1 MIISAYRHRV
11 AAVCAGM
18 MLALA
23 GMAVPAARAM
33 ELEAVLSAPMASDLV
48 RSKAGD
54 SIAWVENSAGR
65 RSVHVASA
73 PGYAPR
79 EVFALEGDRGEPLSA
94 LRLSADGA
102 LLAFARGGGPNAAGS
117 NANPASLPRGGIRE
131 VVLLRTADGA
141 TVSLGEG
148 SPAAFSPDGAMLLLA
163 RSDGLYRVAAE
174 GAFREEAPAPDALLT
189 LQGKTIGAVFSPA
202 GDRIAFVS
210 ARRAKHS
217 LIGVLELASNTV
229 TWIAPS
235 AWQDEQPTWSPDGE
249 SIAFLRRRPLLIG
262 ERLDITAGHPFRVM
276 VAAADGS
283 AVQEAWSTDEP
294 ASGLPQFLYGRT
306 LWWPQADRLLFYS
319 EHDGFLRLYGVEPT
333 AGATAEALSPA
344 SCEVLG
350 LDLAPDR
357 DRVAFAHNCGD
368 SNRRHV
374 AAVDLASGELSALTE
389 GEGIEVGPRL
399 LAGGALAVLAGDHR
413 QPMAATLHRSDGSVR
428 RLTAP
433 PPAVF
438 PADALQAPEPVHMT
452 AADGVELHGQLFR
465 PADHGGKRPAVIFL
479 HGGPIR
485 QMLLGWHDRGYY
497 ANAYGMNQY
506 LASRGFVVLS
516 LNYRAGIGYGRDF
529 HLAPNTGPRGASEY
543 LDVLAARQYLAGLDT
558 VDADR
563 IGLWGGSY
571 GGNLTALALARNSD
585 LFAAGVDL
593 HGVHDWS
600 LPMPGEEGRY
610 WGLAD
615 ADRPE
620 ARASS
625 PVAHIEGWRS
635 PVLLISGDDDRNVRF
650 DETVDLYHRL
660 LDRGVDVEVLV
671 LPDEVHGFHRHASWL
686 KAYGE
691 TAAFLAEHL
700 GSAPSGARAE

>member
-1 MIISAYRHRV
+1 MGLVAV
-11 AAVCAGM
+11 AAASP
-18 MLALA
+18 
-23 GMAVPAARAM
+23 VPAF
-33 ELEAVLSAPMASDLV
+33 ELNAVLSAPRASSLV
-48 RSKAGD
+48 RSEAG
-54 SIAWVENSAGR
+54 STLAWVENRAGH
-65 RSVHVASA
+65 RSVQVAAA
-73 PGYAPR
+73 PDYAVR
-79 EVFALEGDRGEPLSA
+79 ELYAVEGDAGEPLGK
-94 LRLSADGA
+94 LLLSPDGD
-102 LLAFARGGGPNAAGS
+102 LLALVRGGGPNTFGDL
-117 NANPASLPRGGIRE
+117 ANPASRPRGGTWE
-131 VVLLRTADGA
+131 AVLLRTSDGA
-141 TVSLGEG
+141 AVRFDEAT
-148 SPAAFSPDGAMLLLA
+148 PAAFSPDGERLLLDGG
-163 RSDGLYRVAAE
+163 DGLYAVATGNAFAE
-174 GAFREEAPAPDALLT
+174 DAPEPAPLLM
-189 LQGKTIGAVFSPA
+189 LQGKTRGAVFSPG

-210 ARRAKHS
+210 ARRANHS
-217 LIGVLELASNTV
+217 LIGVLDLAEDTV

-249 SIAFLRRRPLLIG
+249 AIAFLRRRPLLIG
-262 ERLDITAGHPFRVM
+262 ARLDITAGHPFKVM

-283 AVQEAWSTDEP
+283 AVQETWSTDEP

-306 LWWPQADRLLFYS
+306 LWWPRDDRLLFYS
-319 EHDGFLRLYGVEPT
+319 EHDGFLRLYGLQPT

-344 SCEVLG
+344 ACEVLG
-350 LDLAPDR
+350 LDVAPAR

-368 SNRRHV
+368 TDRRHV
-374 AAVDLASGELSALTE
+374 AAVDLSSGRLTALTE

-399 LAGGALAVLAGDHR
+399 LADGGLAVLAGDHR
-413 QPMAATLHRSDGSVR
+413 LPMAATLRLDDGSLH

-433 PPAVF
+433 PPDEF
-438 PADALQAPEPVHMT
+438 PAARLQAPKPVRMT
-452 AADGVELHGQLFR
+452 AADGLALHGQLFL
-465 PADHGGKRPAVIFL
+465 PDDHDGKRPAVIFL
-479 HGGPIR
+479 HGGPVR

-529 HLAPNTGPRGASEY
+529 HLAADTGPRGASEY
-543 LDVLAARQYLAGLDT
+543 LDVLAARQYLAGLAQ

-610 WGLAD
+610 WGLTD
-615 ADRPE
+615 ADKPE

-625 PVAHIEGWRS
+625 PIAHIDGWRS

-660 LDRGVDVEVLV
+660 LDRGVDAEVLV
-671 LPDEVHGFHRHASWL
+671 LPDEVHGFHRHDTWL
-686 KAYGE
+686 KAYRE
-691 TAAFLAEHL
+691 TAAFLEEHL
-700 GSAPSGARAE
+700 GRRGDGE

>member
-1 MIISAYRHRV
+1 MAERRQWYLFAGLVMGLVAVV
-11 AAVCAGM
+11 AAS
-18 MLALA
+18 
-23 GMAVPAARAM
+23 PAPAF
-33 ELEAVLSAPMASDLV
+33 ELDSVLSAPRASALV
-48 RSKAGD
+48 RSQAGNTL
-54 SIAWVENSAGR
+54 AWVENRAGR
-65 RSVHVASA
+65 RSVHIATA
-73 PGYAPR
+73 PQYQAR
-79 EVFALEGDRGEPLSA
+79 ELFAVEGDAGEPLGK
-94 LRLSADGA
+94 LHLSPDGA
-102 LLAFARGGGPNAAGS
+102 LLALVRGGGPNAFDS
-117 NANPASLPRGGIRE
+117 LANPASRPRGGTWE
-131 VVLLRTADGA
+131 TVLLRTADGA
-141 TVSLGEG
+141 AVSFDAAA
-148 SPAAFSPDGAMLLLA
+148 PVAFSPGGERLLLD
-163 RSDGLYRVAAE
+163 RGDGLYAVATGDAFAAE
-174 GAFREEAPAPDALLT
+174 APEPEAVLT
-189 LQGKTIGAVFSPA
+189 LQGKTRDAVFSPS
-202 GDRIAFVS
+202 GERIAFVS

-217 LIGVLELASNTV
+217 LIGVLELASNAV

-374 AAVDLASGELSALTE
+374 AAVDLASGALTALTD

-413 QPMAATLHRSDGSVR
+413 LPMAATLHGTDGSVR

-438 PADALQAPEPVHMT
+438 PADRLQAPEPVRMT

-465 PADHGGKRPAVIFL
+465 PARHGGKRPAVIFL

-529 HLAPNTGPRGASEY
+529 HLAPDTGPRGASEY

-625 PVAHIEGWRS
+625 PIAHIDGWRS

-691 TAAFLAEHL
+691 TAAFLSEHL
-700 GSAPSGARAE
+700 GSAPAEDRAE

>member
-1 MIISAYRHRV
+1 MSKGVYLYRLAGV
-11 AAVCAGM
+11 VAGM
-18 MLALA
+18 ILAVA
-23 GMAVPAARAM
+23 GIAAPAASAL
-33 ELEAVLSAPMASDLV
+33 ELEAVLSAPMASHLV
-48 RSKAGD
+48 RSRAGG
-54 SIAWVENSAGR
+54 SIAWVENRAGR

-102 LLAFARGGGPNAAGS
+102 LLAFARGGGPNAFGT

-131 VVLLRTADGA
+131 AVLLRTADGA

-148 SPAAFSPDGAMLLLA
+148 SPAAFSPDGTMLLLE
-163 RSDGLYRVAAE
+163 RSDGLYRVATE
-174 GAFREEAPAPDALLT
+174 GAFGEEAPAPDALVT
-189 LQGKTIGAVFSPA
+189 LQGKTSGAVFSPA

-210 ARRAKHS
+210 ARRANHS
-217 LIGVLELASNTV
+217 LIGVLDIATDAV
-229 TWIAPS
+229 TWVAPS
-235 AWQDEQPTWSPDGE
+235 AWQDEQPTWSPDGRLL
-249 SIAFLRRRPLLIG
+249 AFLRRRPLLIG
-262 ERLDITAGHPFRVM
+262 ERLDITAGHPFKLM

-283 AVQEAWSTDEP
+283 SVREVWSTDEP
-294 ASGLPQFLYGRT
+294 ASGLAQFLYGRT

-319 EHDGFLRLYGVEPT
+319 EHDGFLRLYGT
-333 AGATAEALSPA
+333 AAAGGAGAEPLSPA
-344 SCEVLG
+344 GCEVLG
-350 LDLAPDR
+350 LDVAPGGDS
-357 DRVAFAHNCGD
+357 VAFAHNCGD
-368 SNRRHV
+368 TDRRHV
-374 AAVDLASGELSALTE
+374 AAVDLASGELTALTR

-399 LAGGALAVLAGDHR
+399 LAGGAFAVLASDHR
-413 QPMAATLHRSDGSVR
+413 LPMAATLHSPGGSAR
-428 RLTAP
+428 RMTSAP
-433 PPAVF
+433 PAGF
-438 PADALQAPEPVHMT
+438 PANRLQAPEPVRMT

-465 PADHGGKRPAVIFL
+465 PAAHGGKRPAVIFL

-529 HLAPNTGPRGASEY
+529 HLAPDTGPRGASEY
-543 LDVLAARQYLAGLDT
+543 LDVLAARQYLAGLDA

-615 ADRPE
+615 ADKPA

-625 PVAHIEGWRS
+625 PIAHIDGWRS

-660 LDRGVDVEVLV
+660 LDRGVEAEVLV
-671 LPDEVHGFHRHASWL
+671 LPDEVHGFYRHGSWL

-691 TAAFLAEHL
+691 TAAFLEEHL
-700 GSAPSGARAE
+700 GAAATGKSTD

>member
-1 MIISAYRHRV
+1 M
-11 AAVCAGM
+11 
-18 MLALA
+18 ALA
-23 GMAVPAARAM
+23 VAVTAAPAAAAM
-33 ELEAVLSAPMASDLV
+33 ELEAVLSAPMASHLV
-48 RSKAGD
+48 RSEAGD
-54 SIAWVENSAGR
+54 SIAWVENRAGR
-65 RSVHVASA
+65 RSVHLASA
-73 PGYAPR
+73 PDYAPR
-79 EVFALEGDRGEPLSA
+79 EVFALDGDRGEPLSA
-94 LRLSADGA
+94 LRLSTDGA
-102 LLAFARGGGPNAAGS
+102 LLAFARGGGPNAFGS
-117 NANPASLPRGGIRE
+117 NANPASLPRGGVRE

-148 SPAAFSPDGAMLLLA
+148 SPAAFSPDGAMLLLE
-163 RSDGLYRVAAE
+163 RSDGLYRMATAD
-174 GAFREEAPAPDALLT
+174 AFREEAPAPDALLT
-189 LQGKTIGAVFSPA
+189 LQGKTSGAVFSPA

-210 ARRAKHS
+210 ARRANHS
-217 LIGVLELASNTV
+217 LIGVLDLATDAV

-235 AWQDEQPTWSPDGE
+235 AWQDEQPTWSPDGR
-249 SIAFLRRRPLLIG
+249 SVAFLRRRPLLIG
-262 ERLDITAGHPFRVM
+262 ERLDITAGHPFRIM
-276 VAAADGS
+276 VASADGGS
-283 AVQEAWSTDEP
+283 VREVWSTGEP
-294 ASGLPQFLYGRT
+294 ASGLAQFLYGRT

-319 EHDGFLRLYGVEPT
+319 EHDGFLRLYGLQPV
-333 AGATAEALSPA
+333 AGAEAGALSPA
-344 SCEVLG
+344 ACEVLG
-350 LDLAPDR
+350 LDVAPAR

-368 SNRRHV
+368 TNRRHV
-374 AAVDLASGELSALTE
+374 AAVNLASGELTALTE

-399 LAGGALAVLAGDHR
+399 LADGGVAVLAGDHR
-413 QPMAATLHRSDGSVR
+413 LPMAATLHSEDGSER

-433 PPAVF
+433 PPAAF
-438 PADALQAPEPVHMT
+438 PADRLQAPEPVRMT

-465 PADHGGKRPAVIFL
+465 PPGEGGEHPAVIFL

-516 LNYRAGIGYGRDF
+516 LNYRAGVGYGRDF
-529 HLAPNTGPRGASEY
+529 HLAPATGPRGASEY

-558 VDADR
+558 VDAGR

-610 WGLAD
+610 WGLTD
-615 ADRPE
+615 DDKPE

-625 PVAHIEGWRS
+625 PIAHIDGWRS

-660 LDRGVDVEVLV
+660 LDRGVDARVLV
-671 LPDEVHGFHRHASWL
+671 LPDEVHGFHRHDSWL
-686 KAYGE
+686 KAYDE

-700 GSAPSGARAE
+700 GAAVGEGAE